1 MDKPIRTVK
10 LRIEKLT
17 DLMRS
22 FMELI
27 IEPNMK

>member
-1 MDKPIRTVK
+1 MDKPTRTVK
-10 LRIEKLT
+10 LRIEKLN